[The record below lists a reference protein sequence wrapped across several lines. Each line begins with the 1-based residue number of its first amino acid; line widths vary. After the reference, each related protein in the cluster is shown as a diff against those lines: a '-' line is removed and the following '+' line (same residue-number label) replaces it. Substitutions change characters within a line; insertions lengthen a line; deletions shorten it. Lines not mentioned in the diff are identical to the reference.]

1 MIGKF
6 WIKSFWCALVL
17 CSAIPA
23 SLFSQEVNATVQ
35 VVAPRVQIANKDILV
50 TLQNSL
56 QQFINNRKW
65 TEENISSNE
74 KVNMTLFINIDAWD
88 NDKFQGTSQLQVTRP
103 VYGSNYKT
111 TVMQF
116 NDEDVGFNYREFE
129 NLEFQ
134 ENMNMNDLTTLMA
147 YYVYI
152 SLGVEHDSYGVLGG
166 EKYFAKAQ
174 NLVNLMTNKPGW
186 NQGDGKGFRNRFY
199 LAENLNSP
207 RFKEFRE
214 LNYQYHRLGLDQFY
228 EDPIKGR
235 KHITESLQKITETA
249 QTNRNSLLQKLFFT
263 TRWPEI
269 VEIYKGGSTAEKTII
284 VRLLK
289 ELDPTNLQR
298 YEKIKS

>member
-1 MIGKF
+1 MWWNKKIILIVLGVLGTYNT
-6 WIKSFWCALVL
+6 AL
-17 CSAIPA
+17 
-23 SLFSQEVNATVQ
+23 SQEVNATVQ
-35 VVAPRVQIANKDILV
+35 VVAPRVQIANKEILV

-65 TEENISSNE
+65 TEEAIANNE
-74 KVNMTLFINIDAWD
+74 QVNMTLFINIDAWD
-88 NDKFQGTSQLQVTRP
+88 NDKFQGTAQLQITRP

-147 YYVYI
+147 FYVYI
-152 SLGVEHDSYGVLGG
+152 AMGVEYDSYAPLGG
-166 EKYFAKAQ
+166 DKHLSRAQ
-174 NLVNLMTNKPGW
+174 SLVNLMTNKAGW

-199 LAENLNSP
+199 LAENLSSP

-214 LNYQYHRLGLDQFY
+214 LSYQYHREGLDQFN
-228 EDPIKGR
+228 EDPDKGR
-235 KHITESLQKITETA
+235 KKITESLQKISQTA
-249 QTNRNSLLQKLFFT
+249 QTNQNSLLQKIFFT
-263 TRWPEI
+263 TKWPEI
-269 VEIYKGGSTAEKTII
+269 VEIYQGATTAEKTII

-289 ELDPTNLQR
+289 DLDPTNLQR

>member
-1 MIGKF
+1 MWWNKKI
-6 WIKSFWCALVL
+6 ILIVL
-17 CSAIPA
+17 GVFGVYHTAI
-23 SLFSQEVNATVQ
+23 SQEVNATVQ
-35 VVAPRVQIANKDILV
+35 VVAPRVQIANKEILV

-65 TEENISSNE
+65 SEEAIANNE

-88 NDKFQGTSQLQVTRP
+88 NDKFQGTAQLQITRP

-147 YYVYI
+147 FYVYI
-152 SLGVEHDSYGVLGG
+152 AMGVEYDSYATLGG
-166 EKYFAKAQ
+166 NKHLSQAQ
-174 NLVNLMTNKPGW
+174 SLVNLMTNKPGW

-214 LNYQYHRLGLDQFY
+214 LSYQYHREGLDQFN
-228 EDPIKGR
+228 EDPDKGR
-235 KHITESLQKITETA
+235 KKITESLQKISQTA
-249 QTNRNSLLQKLFFT
+249 QTNQNSLLQKIFFT
-263 TRWPEI
+263 TKWPEI
-269 VEIYKGGSTAEKTII
+269 VEIYQGATTAEKTII

-289 ELDPTNLQR
+289 DLDPTNLQR

>member
-1 MIGKF
+1 MWWNKKIILIVLG
-6 WIKSFWCALVL
+6 ALGTYNTAL
-17 CSAIPA
+17 
-23 SLFSQEVNATVQ
+23 SQEVNATVQ
-35 VVAPRVQIANKDILV
+35 VVAPRVQIANKEILV

-65 TEENISSNE
+65 TEEAITNNE
-74 KVNMTLFINIDAWD
+74 QVNMTLFINIDAWD
-88 NDKFQGTSQLQVTRP
+88 NDKFQGTAQLQITRP

-147 YYVYI
+147 FYVYI
-152 SLGVEHDSYGVLGG
+152 AMGVEYDSYAPLGG
-166 EKYFAKAQ
+166 DKHLSRAQ
-174 NLVNLMTNKPGW
+174 SLVNLMTNKAGW

-199 LAENLNSP
+199 LAENLSSP

-214 LNYQYHRLGLDQFY
+214 LSYQYHREGLDQFN
-228 EDPIKGR
+228 EDPDKGR
-235 KHITESLQKITETA
+235 KKITESLQKISQTA
-249 QTNRNSLLQKLFFT
+249 QTNQNSLLQKIFFT
-263 TRWPEI
+263 TKWPEI
-269 VEIYKGGSTAEKTII
+269 VEIYQGATTAEKTII

-289 ELDPTNLQR
+289 DLDPTNLQR

>member
-1 MIGKF
+1 MWWNKKI
-6 WIKSFWCALVL
+6 ILIVL
-17 CSAIPA
+17 CVLGTYNTA
-23 SLFSQEVNATVQ
+23 LSQEVNATVQ
-35 VVAPRVQIANKDILV
+35 VVAPRVQIANKEILV

-65 TEENISSNE
+65 TEEAIANNE
-74 KVNMTLFINIDAWD
+74 QVNMTLFINIDAWD
-88 NDKFQGTSQLQVTRP
+88 NDKFQGTAQLQITRP

-147 YYVYI
+147 FYVYI
-152 SLGVEHDSYGVLGG
+152 AMGVEYDSYAPLGG
-166 EKYFAKAQ
+166 DKHLSRAQ
-174 NLVNLMTNKPGW
+174 SLVNLMTNKAGW

-199 LAENLNSP
+199 LAENLSSP

-214 LNYQYHRLGLDQFY
+214 LSYQYHREGLDQFN
-228 EDPIKGR
+228 EDPDKGR
-235 KHITESLQKITETA
+235 KKITESLQKISQTA
-249 QTNRNSLLQKLFFT
+249 QTNQNSLLQKIFFT
-263 TRWPEI
+263 TKWPEI
-269 VEIYKGGSTAEKTII
+269 VEIYQGATTAEKTII

-289 ELDPTNLQR
+289 DLDPTNLQR

>member
-1 MIGKF
+1 
-6 WIKSFWCALVL
+6 
-17 CSAIPA
+17 
-23 SLFSQEVNATVQ
+23 
-35 VVAPRVQIANKDILV
+35 
-50 TLQNSL
+50 
-56 QQFINNRKW
+56 
-65 TEENISSNE
+65 
-74 KVNMTLFINIDAWD
+74 MTLFINIDAWD
-88 NDKFQGTSQLQVTRP
+88 NDKFQGNSQLQVTRP

-111 TVMQF
+111 TVLQF

-129 NLEFQ
+129 NLEYQ

-152 SLGVEHDSYGVLGG
+152 ALGVEHDSYGLLGG
-166 EKYFAKAQ
+166 SKYYAKAQ

-214 LNYQYHRLGLDQFY
+214 LNYQYHRDGLDQFY

-235 KHITESLQKITETA
+235 KKITESLQKISETA

-263 TRWPEI
+263 TKWPEI
-269 VEIYKGGSTAEKTII
+269 VEIFKEGTTAEKTII

-289 ELDPTNLQR
+289 DLDPTNMQR

>member
-1 MIGKF
+1 MWWNKKI
-6 WIKSFWCALVL
+6 ILIVL
-17 CSAIPA
+17 GVFGVYHTAI
-23 SLFSQEVNATVQ
+23 SQEVNATVQ
-35 VVAPRVQIANKDILV
+35 VVAPRVQIANKEILV

-65 TEENISSNE
+65 SEEAIANNE

-88 NDKFQGTSQLQVTRP
+88 NDKFQGTAQLQITRP

-147 YYVYI
+147 FYVYI
-152 SLGVEHDSYGVLGG
+152 AMGVEYDSYATLGG
-166 EKYFAKAQ
+166 DKHLARAQ
-174 NLVNLMTNKPGW
+174 SLINLMTNKPGW

-199 LAENLNSP
+199 LAENLSSP

-214 LNYQYHRLGLDQFY
+214 LSYQYHREGLDQFH
-228 EDPIKGR
+228 EDPNKGR
-235 KHITESLQKITETA
+235 KKITESLQKISQTA
-249 QTNRNSLLQKLFFT
+249 QTNQNSLLQKIFFT
-263 TRWPEI
+263 TKWPEI
-269 VEIYKGGSTAEKTII
+269 VEIYQGSTTAEKTII

>member
-6 WIKSFWCALVL
+6 WIKQLTVL
-17 CSAIPA
+17 LTIAVIAIPK
-23 SLFSQEVNATVQ
+23 LYSQEINATVQ

-65 TEENISSNE
+65 TEENISSTE

-88 NDKFQGTSQLQVTRP
+88 NDKFQGNSQLQVTRP

-111 TVMQF
+111 TVLQF

-129 NLEFQ
+129 NLEYQ

-152 SLGVEHDSYGVLGG
+152 ALGIEHDSYGLLGG
-166 EKYFAKAQ
+166 SKYYAKAQ

-207 RFKEFRE
+207 RFIEFRE
-214 LNYQYHRLGLDQFY
+214 LNYQYHRDGLDQFY

-235 KHITESLQKITETA
+235 KKITESLQKISETA

-263 TRWPEI
+263 TKWPEI
-269 VEIYKGGSTAEKTII
+269 VEIFKEGTTAEKTII

-289 ELDPTNLQR
+289 DLDPTNMQR